1 MSSSSKRQRTIKDPI
16 SPFVYSSESSSESSS
31 FESSSSESSGEADSK
46 QNLVTILLKD
56 IEKDEK
62 LSNSLLKH
70 HCALQKRIMKKGEL
84 LDELFH

>member
-1 MSSSSKRQRTIKDPI
+1 MSSSSKRQRTIKDPR

-31 FESSSSESSGEADSK
+31 SKSSGEADSK
-46 QNLVTILLKD
+46 QNFVTIILKD

-70 HCALQKRIMKKGEL
+70 HCALQKRIMKKREL
-84 LDELFH
+84 LDELLL

>member
-1 MSSSSKRQRTIKDPI
+1 MSSSSKRQRTIKDPR
-16 SPFVYSSESSSESSS
+16 SPFVYSSDSSSS
-31 FESSSSESSGEADSK
+31 ESSSSESSGEAYSK

-70 HCALQKRIMKKGEL
+70 HCALEKRIMKKREL
-84 LDELFH
+84 LDELFL

>member
-1 MSSSSKRQRTIKDPI
+1 MSSSSKRQRTIKDPR
-16 SPFVYSSESSSESSS
+16 SLFVYSSESSS
-31 FESSSSESSGEADSK
+31 FESSGEADSK

-70 HCALQKRIMKKGEL
+70 HRALQKRIIKKREL
-84 LDELFH
+84 LDELLL

>member
-1 MSSSSKRQRTIKDPI
+1 MSSSSKRQRTIKDPR
-16 SPFVYSSESSSESSS
+16 SPFVYSSESSSSFSSK
-31 FESSSSESSGEADSK
+31 SSGEADSK

-70 HCALQKRIMKKGEL
+70 HCALQKTIMKKREL
-84 LDELFH
+84 LDELLL

>member
-1 MSSSSKRQRTIKDPI
+1 MSSSSKRQRTIKDPR
-16 SPFVYSSESSSESSS
+16 SPFVYSSKYSSESSS
-31 FESSSSESSGEADSK
+31 DSSGEADSK

-70 HCALQKRIMKKGEL
+70 HCALQKRIMKKREL
-84 LDELFH
+84 PNEPFL

>member
-1 MSSSSKRQRTIKDPI
+1 MSSSSKRQRTINDPR
-16 SPFVYSSESSSESSS
+16 SPFVYSS
-31 FESSSSESSGEADSK
+31 ESSSSESSGEADSK

-70 HCALQKRIMKKGEL
+70 HCALQKRIVKKREL
-84 LDELFH
+84 LDE

>member
-1 MSSSSKRQRTIKDPI
+1 MSSSSKRQKSIKDPR

-31 FESSSSESSGEADSK
+31 SKSSAEADSK
-46 QNLVTILLKD
+46 PNLVTIILKD

-70 HCALQKRIMKKGEL
+70 HCAFTEKNHE
-84 LDELFH
+84 E